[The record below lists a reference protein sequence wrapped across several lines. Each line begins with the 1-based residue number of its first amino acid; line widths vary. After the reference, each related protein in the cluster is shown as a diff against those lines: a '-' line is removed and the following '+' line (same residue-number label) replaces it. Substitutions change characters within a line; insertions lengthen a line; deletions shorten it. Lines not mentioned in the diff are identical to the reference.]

1 MRPCLS
7 GLDDPEH
14 NPLDGWMALLAESAF
29 GQCRLDG
36 DFCGGHQFVHGAAI
50 GHAVQL
56 LALFIG
62 EHTLEGQLDV
72 ERVSAF
78 LLFSAVV
85 GDFHGDAGEGNVF
98 FLGIQFDGQRLARG
112 QGGIEIVVGEGAES
126 SPPRL
131 LGRSVNSSWL
141 LIFTLWRKLSW
152 FRVLTV
158 TGMVNLTDGQDEGH
172 AVIEHAGTEVFRV
185 F

>member
-1 MRPCLS
+1 M
-7 GLDDPEH
+7 
-14 NPLDGWMALLAESAF
+14 
-29 GQCRLDG
+29 
-36 DFCGGHQFVHGAAI
+36 HGAAI

-62 EHTLEGQLDV
+62 EHTLEGQLDI

-112 QGGIEIVVGEGAES
+112 QGGIEIVVGG
-126 SPPRL
+126 
-131 LGRSVNSSWL
+131 GR
-141 LIFTLWRKLSW
+141 
-152 FRVLTV
+152 RVVAAQAFGQIGEQFVVIDIHTV
-158 TGMVNLTDGQDEGH
+158 AKVVVVQGVDGNRHGEPH
-172 AVIEHAGTEVFRV
+172 RWAG
-185 F
+185 